1 MLVRDC
7 SYCLCQRC
15 NKIRCPRGKFHCLPC
30 YHGTVLDCPF
40 FLHKQVTRVYRIKK
54 RSPAVS
60 VDDLKKLKD
69 TIDLILDKCELLDA
83 PKTLQELLTEEEQR
97 HKVALRNILQN
108 SNKSG

>member
-1 MLVRDC
+1 MFVRDC

-60 VDDLKKLKD
+60 VDDLKKLKE
-69 TIDLILDKCELLDA
+69 TIDIILATDKSVVSSLS
-83 PKTLQELLTEEEQR
+83 LQEALNEEEQR
-97 HKVALRNILQN
+97 HKAALRDILQN
-108 SNKSG
+108 NKK